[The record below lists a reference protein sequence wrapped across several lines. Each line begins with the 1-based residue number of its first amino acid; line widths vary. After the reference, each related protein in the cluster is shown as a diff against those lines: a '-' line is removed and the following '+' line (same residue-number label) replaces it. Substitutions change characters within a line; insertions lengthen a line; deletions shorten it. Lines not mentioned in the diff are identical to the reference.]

1 MSFHDGFS
9 SAQVCAGGSSA
20 VPKQRLD
27 VSLAALQRLK
37 GSHTPPTRD
46 DADALLKQFGN
57 ATLQAKETSEEGSFE
72 CAVCH
77 EDVPADEAQ
86 TIKTCR
92 DYFCGTCAH
101 HIVQTS
107 LVQCPVCMGPF
118 GSGDLVSVTAVATT
132 DRESASPDTTA
143 ASGSLASGTSPA
155 AEDDAGPKVTA
166 LVEAVRALKSDEKL
180 VAFSSFVTV
189 LDAAQTALTGVGIE
203 SVVFSGKLSDKKRR
217 STLAAFGGDA
227 GPKVLLCSLKAGGV
241 GVDFTRANH
250 AYLLDTWW
258 NSAAEEQA
266 LARVHR
272 IGQTRPCTCVR
283 IVAKQTVEERILAL
297 QKAKSALGQGA
308 LARPSAEQG
317 RDTLRR
323 RCLRRGGR
331 VLSVRCARHER
342 A

>member
-1 MSFHDGFS
+1 M
-9 SAQVCAGGSSA
+9 
-20 VPKQRLD
+20 
-27 VSLAALQRLK
+27 K

-86 TIKTCR
+86 TIKTCG

-143 ASGSLASGTSPA
+143 ASTFLASGTSPA

-166 LVEAVRALKSDEKL
+166 LVEAVRGAAPGGVRIAAASFDLHGNVSERLAAALDL
-180 VAFSSFVTV
+180 VAAYKTMPHVDMEETKFK
-189 LDAAQTALTGVGIE
+189 ALRMLLACLQRAVE
-203 SVVFSGKLSDKKRR
+203 QPSVEGEV
-217 STLAAFGGDA
+217 
-227 GPKVLLCSLKAGGV
+227 
-241 GVDFTRANH
+241 
-250 AYLLDTWW
+250 
-258 NSAAEEQA
+258 
-266 LARVHR
+266 LARHW
-272 IGQTRPCTCVR
+272 VR
-283 IVAKQTVEERILAL
+283 DV
-297 QKAKSALGQGA
+297 
-308 LARPSAEQG
+308 
-317 RDTLRR
+317 RR
-323 RCLRRGGR
+323 RADGKHHGRRAAARLDRHCSGR
-331 VLSVRCARHER
+331 GSGQRHV
-342 A
+342 